1 MQGYKN
7 GPGSRM
13 NWKGKLRLEG
23 EEYLTDCHIIDMD
36 DQRMKV
42 CLSGK
47 LPVDT
52 NIKVGVVL
60 SSDYIVNAQ
69 AWVTWQKTSEGLHTY
84 ELYFTKISDTE
95 KEKISRFLK
104 VHAPDVAEEPTMSI
118 MGEKGGEG
126 MADNR
131 TFARV
136 AAQFP
141 LKFLD
146 LDKNAEGY
154 ADVRDISA
162 KGVGIVTTAPLR
174 TKAPLELWLDIPD
187 GGEPLYT
194 RGEVV
199 WLRPQAGNE
208 YRAGITLEKADLM
221 GVARVLRSQQSL

>member
-7 GPGSRM
+7 ERGSRM
-13 NWKGKLRLEG
+13 NWKGKLRLES
-23 EEYLTDCHIIDMD
+23 EEYLVDCHIIDMD
-36 DQRMKV
+36 GRRVKV
-42 CLSGK
+42 CMSRK

-52 NIKVGVVL
+52 NIQIGVVL
-60 SSDYIVNAQ
+60 SSEYIVNAQ

-104 VHAPDVAEEPTMSI
+104 VYMPDVAEKQIMSI
-118 MGEKGGEG
+118 IEEKGGEG

-131 TFARV
+131 IFERV

-154 ADVRDISA
+154 ADVCDVSA

-194 RGEVV
+194 RGEVA
-199 WLRPQAGNE
+199 WLRPQTGNE